1 MITIKTAN
9 YDREALDIIRDALL
23 KAYFEIKD
31 KECEPRDNMDCSICP
46 KRFVCKDLES
56 TIDFLTKA
64 ILAKER
70 KLR

>member
-9 YDREALDIIRDALL
+9 YDRETLDIIRDVLL
-23 KAYFEIKD
+23 KAYIDLKDATCERFENS
-31 KECEPRDNMDCSICP
+31 ECQTCP

-56 TIDFLTKA
+56 TIDFLSRA

>member
-23 KAYFEIKD
+23 KAYFDLKD
-31 KECEPRDNMDCSICP
+31 TTCECFENSDCQTCP

-70 KLR
+70 RLR